1 MLIEEIVEDEGELW
15 TKGEISWLSI
25 NIGPYQGN
33 RVQVV
38 DGAFFPCI
46 SASLG
51 EVFGAS
57 G

>member
-38 DGAFFPCI
+38 NSAFRPCGGI
-46 SASLG
+46 SPG
-51 EVFGAS
+51 VTF
-57 G
+57 